1 MSEDAVFGRAT
12 GVVAATVDGDVVLMA
27 PSDGR
32 CFSLRGPA
40 EDVWDLLASDRTIG
54 QLVDELTDRYDV
66 DEQRCSQDV
75 TSLLADMESAGV
87 VRRTG
92 EIAVPGA

>member
-1 MSEDAVFGRAT
+1 
-12 GVVAATVDGDVVLMA
+12 
-27 PSDGR
+27 
-32 CFSLRGPA
+32 
-40 EDVWDLLASDRTIG
+40 VWDLLASDRTIG

-92 EIAVPGA
+92 EIAVPGV